1 MKRISMI
8 VVFLLLITAPA
19 WAEGNNIRVLIL
31 EGAFSVMPA
40 KGEKL
45 SRMEKVDGDLL
56 IEGTKYMGKTTVYKG
71 VNGLYLV
78 NEVPLEKYVESVVKS
93 EAGTDWDL
101 DALKAQAVI
110 VRTYALNR
118 KQAEGNEFYD
128 ITSSVLHQVFKGE
141 NNDPIVALAV
151 RETEGEILTYEGQP
165 IAAFYH
171 STSDGMTESSE
182 DVFGKSYPY
191 MQPVSSISKLSPL
204 RAWVRRIPIGEVE
217 SVTGVKGITEINT
230 VSLTSTG
237 RVKELELCN
246 DKGEKV
252 VEAKDLRKLFG
263 WKRLPS
269 TDFTIRIEDGV
280 CVFEGKGWGHGVG
293 LCQWCAQEMAVEGK
307 DYKAILKYY
316 YPGAELTHYAG

>member
-1 MKRISMI
+1 MKRISM
-8 VVFLLLITAPA
+8 VLVFLLLIAAPA
-19 WAEGNNIRVLIL
+19 WAGGEKIRVLIL
-31 EGAFSVMPA
+31 DGAFSNMPP

-45 SRMEKVDGDLL
+45 TRMEKVDGDLL
-56 IEGTKYMGKTTVYKG
+56 LDGTKYMGKIIVYKG
-71 VNGLYLV
+71 ASGLYLV

-93 EAGTDWDL
+93 EAGSDWNL
-101 DALKAQAVI
+101 DALKVQAVI

-118 KQAEGNEFYD
+118 KQAEGNGVYD

-141 NNDPIVALAV
+141 NDDPIIALAV
-151 RETEGEILTYEGQP
+151 KETEGEILTYDGAP

-182 DVFGKSYPY
+182 DVFGKSFPY
-191 MQPVSSISKLSPL
+191 LRPVASNSKLSPL
-204 RAWVRRIPIGEVE
+204 KAWVRRIPMDEMELI
-217 SVTGVKGITEINT
+217 TGVKGITDIKT
-230 VSLTSTG
+230 LSMTSTG

-246 DKGEKV
+246 ENGEKV
-252 VEAKDLRKLFG
+252 IEAKDLRKLFG

-269 TDFTIRIEDGV
+269 TDFTLHIEDGA

-307 DYKAILKYY
+307 DYKVILDYY
-316 YPGAELTHYAG
+316 YPGTTLTRHAG